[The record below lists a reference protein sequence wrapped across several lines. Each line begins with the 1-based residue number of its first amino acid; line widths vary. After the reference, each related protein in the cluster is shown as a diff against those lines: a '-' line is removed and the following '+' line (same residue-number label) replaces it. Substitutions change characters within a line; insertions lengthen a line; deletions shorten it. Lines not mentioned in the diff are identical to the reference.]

1 MTDQQERKP
10 KPEVLHTSMTL
21 LIYKQV
27 LRLCLSPR
35 PSCQTALL
43 LRGNGACLKESYG
56 GTLALLGYADEDDC
70 GRESSPVLSSLLCL
84 LPSRRQGNQILLPHI
99 LTVTCLLVTGSGWNT
114 TKALQSG
121 AHHLPPLLTVPV
133 EGCRATVLT
142 FSLI

>member
-10 KPEVLHTSMTL
+10 KPEVLHTYMTL
-21 LIYKQV
+21 LTYKQV
-27 LRLCLSPR
+27 LRLSLSPR

-43 LRGNGACLKESYG
+43 LRDNGACLKESQWRD
-56 GTLALLGYADEDDC
+56 TSYANEDDS
-70 GRESSPVLSSLLCL
+70 GWELSTVLSSLLCL
-84 LPSRRQGNQILLPHI
+84 LPTTRQGNQIILPHI
-99 LTVTCLLVTGSGWNT
+99 LTVICLLVTGSGWNT

-121 AHHLPPLLTVPV
+121 AHHLPLLTVPM